1 MLAGE
6 KVTRVSELSSPDFAD
21 ETSTGLAVLEAVAA
35 GMGAVVL
42 DGKPLHFT
50 ALRRLSAGADAVVI
64 DEAALAAAA
73 AARAAFEAALASGT
87 LVYGANTG
95 VGAMKDWTP
104 SPQDLARFNA
114 DLVIAHSFGVGTP
127 LPVPVT
133 RLAMAIRANTMLA
146 GHTGS
151 TPGLARQLV
160 AWLNAGLTPVLRP
173 VGSMGTGD
181 IGLMGQVGAALAGEG
196 EAMLSGETLPAREA
210 IARAGLGSFE
220 CGVKDSLAAL
230 SSNAAGVALAASA
243 IGRAA
248 GTLRTLMATGLAAAS
263 AAGSLP
269 APALAATVLGTPRQ
283 AEIGRWI
290 DTARTEAAIPPGDRV
305 HDPLSLRM
313 MPQVFS
319 AAIDAVEAAGRAV
332 VADTAKNDDNPVVV
346 DGAVLSSGGS
356 LPLDLTLAVEGATL
370 ALAHLARN
378 AMNRC
383 ILIANGRLVGLPVNL
398 VAPGVTMTGFG
409 PVLKLAAELFARVR
423 HLAIPVSTEPVVVAD
438 GLEDE
443 ATFLPLAVEN
453 LSGALDAL
461 DMLAALEA
469 LIAAAAFDVA
479 GHRPEGLAGRV
490 HAAVRRFAAPHDRD
504 RPLSREIEAIAVD
517 LASTAR
523 IAELGRAAPLPGF
536 DNFFAIFDSA

>member
-1 MLAGE
+1 M
-6 KVTRVSELSSPDFAD
+6 SELSSSEIP
-21 ETSTGLAVLEAVAA
+21 EGTSTGLAVLEAVAA
-35 GMGAVVL
+35 GVGAVVL

-50 ALRRLSAGADAVVI
+50 AIRRLSTGADAVVI
-64 DEAALAAAA
+64 DEGALAAVA
-73 AARAAFEAALASGT
+73 AARAAFEEALASGAI
-87 LVYGANTG
+87 VYGANTG

-127 LPVPVT
+127 LPVTVT

-151 TPGLARQLV
+151 TPGLVRQLV
-160 AWLNAGLTPVLRP
+160 AWLNAGLTPLLRP
-173 VGSMGTGD
+173 IGSLGTGD

-196 EAMLSGETLPAREA
+196 EAMLAGVRLPASEA
-210 IARAGLGSFE
+210 IARAGLTIHE

-283 AEIGRWI
+283 AEIGRWL
-290 DTARTEAAIPPGDRV
+290 DTARTESAIPPGDRI

-313 MPQVFS
+313 MPQVFA
-319 AAIDAVEAAGRAV
+319 AAIDAVEAAGRVA
-332 VADTAKNDDNPVVV
+332 VADTARNDDNPVLI
-346 DGAVLSSGGS
+346 GGTILSSGGS
-356 LPLDLTLAVEGATL
+356 MPLDLTLAIEGAAL

-383 ILIANGRLVGLPVNL
+383 ILLVNGRLVNLPVNL
-398 VAPGVTMTGFG
+398 VAPGATMTGFG
-409 PVLKLAAELFARVR
+409 PVLKLAGELFARVR
-423 HLAIPVSTEPVVVAD
+423 HLTMPVSTEPVVVAD

-453 LSGALDAL
+453 LSRALDAL
-461 DMLAALEA
+461 DLLAALEA
-469 LIAAAAFDVA
+469 LIAAAALDVA
-479 GHRPEGLAGRV
+479 GLRPEGLAGRV
-490 HAAVRRFAAPHDRD
+490 YTAVRRLAAPHDRD
-504 RPLSREIEAIAVD
+504 RQLSQEIEAIAAD
-517 LASTAR
+517 LASPAR
-523 IAELGRAAPLPGF
+523 IAEFGKTSPLPDF
-536 DNFFAIFDSA
+536 DGFFAIFDSA